1 MPNYVPKEK
10 KPVLTREVIKKDIM
24 NEFRT
29 PPFYRFLVFLIV
41 ALSVP
46 VSISGI
52 SYAISLFFV
61 ENGFLSGIYYLVGSL
76 IYAAIACLLSW
87 LLSDMIFRPILVRF
101 DKFNVAPD
109 TIHHKVSRE
118 QVRDWGNRR
127 EHNGSRYRYPNVL
140 YFNKY
145 GRYELCYDAEGR
157 YGENEGRRENRLA
170 RKLDSYKLEKEYIVV
185 SVGKR
190 KPKIALIY
198 DPDEYDVQL

>member
-10 KPVLTREVIKKDIM
+10 KPVLNREVIKRDIKSK
-24 NEFRT
+24 FKT
-29 PPFYRFLVFLIV
+29 PPFFRYLLFLLV

-61 ENGFLSGIYYLVGSL
+61 ENGFWSGMYYLFGSL
-76 IYAAIACLLSW
+76 LYAAVAGVLSW
-87 LLSDMIFRPILVRF
+87 CLADMIFSPILVAL
-101 DKFNVAPD
+101 DKFNVDTD

-118 QVRDWGNRR
+118 RVRDWGNRR
-127 EHNGSRYRYPNVL
+127 EHNGDRYRYPNVL
-140 YFNKY
+140 YFNKH
-145 GRYELCYDAEGR
+145 GRYELCFDAEGR
-157 YGENEGRRENRLA
+157 YGENEGRRENRLS
-170 RKLDSYKLEKEYIVV
+170 RKLDSSELEKEYIVV
-185 SVGKR
+185 SLGKK